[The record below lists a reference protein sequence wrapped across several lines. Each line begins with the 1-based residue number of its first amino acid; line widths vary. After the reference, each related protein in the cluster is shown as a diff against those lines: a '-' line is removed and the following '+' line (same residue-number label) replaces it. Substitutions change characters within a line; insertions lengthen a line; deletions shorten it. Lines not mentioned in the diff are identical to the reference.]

1 MIRTEGLTKI
11 FPSSKREGIKAVD
24 NVSFACDSGVVYG
37 LLGPN
42 GAGKTTTLRILST
55 ALLPTSGT
63 ALVNN
68 VDVTKDPQKVRM
80 QIGFLSGT
88 TGLYGR
94 LSPREMVTY
103 FGRLYGMSKD
113 EIDRRIDEIF
123 DMLGMGQFA
132 DTRNDNLS
140 TGMKQKASIA
150 RSVIHDPPVMVFD
163 EPTTGL
169 DVMSSRTIV
178 KFIQHCADQGK
189 TVRLLKKH
197 SGLLV
202 DFLDA
207 LNIKHES
214 GVVEELPKSVED
226 SAIQTAVETLLAKH
240 PHDAVAVY
248 LHAFNSMNAETWSNL
263 DTLLQNEPRLRLK
276 RGL

>member
-189 TVRLLKKH
+189 TVIFSTHIMSEAVRLCDRIGIIHRGRLYAEG
-197 SGLLV
+197 SPDELLRKTGTHN
-202 DFLDA
+202 LEDA
-207 LNIKHES
+207 FITIVGE
-214 GVVEELPKSVED
+214 
-226 SAIQTAVETLLAKH
+226 
-240 PHDAVAVY
+240 
-248 LHAFNSMNAETWSNL
+248 
-263 DTLLQNEPRLRLK
+263 
-276 RGL
+276 